1 MAVIKKIYTFFEDFS
16 SSLFFIVGLLL
27 MFYEV
32 IMRYIFNNPTSWI
45 NETASI
51 IVVWGILLGL
61 SVALRDNH
69 HIAVDIFY
77 TILPKK
83 VQKAVDIFA
92 NIVGI
97 GFCIFLVYY
106 GVELVLH
113 NFESGQVTMDTRTP
127 YWIYYL
133 VLPIS
138 GLMFLIRFFER
149 LKKVINNES
158 IEGGH

>member
-138 GLMFLIRFFER
+138 GLMFLIRFIER

>member
-1 MAVIKKIYTFFEDFS
+1 
-16 SSLFFIVGLLL
+16 

-77 TILPKK
+77 TLLPKK
-83 VQKAVDIFA
+83 IQKAVDIFA
-92 NIVGI
+92 NIVGM

-106 GVELVLH
+106 GAELVLH

-138 GLMFLIRFFER
+138 GFMFLIRFIER

>member
-1 MAVIKKIYTFFEDFS
+1 MAVIKKIYTFCEDFS

-83 VQKAVDIFA
+83 VQKGVDIFA

-106 GVELVLH
+106 GAELVLH
-113 NFESGQVTMDTRTP
+113 NIESGQVTMDTRTP

-138 GLMFLIRFFER
+138 GLMFLIRFIER

>member
-16 SSLFFIVGLLL
+16 SSLFFIAGLLL

-32 IMRYIFNNPTSWI
+32 IMRYIFNDPTSWI

-51 IVVWGILLGL
+51 IVVWGILFGL

-77 TILPKK
+77 TLLPRKI
-83 VQKAVDIFA
+83 QKAVDIFA

-97 GFCIFLVYY
+97 GFCIFLAYY
-106 GVELVLH
+106 GAELVLH

-138 GLMFLIRFFER
+138 GLMFLIRFIER